1 MPDFPVL
8 SCDCSETGA
17 NSKEYTHRTAFE
29 ACTCLL
35 PLLSANREARVA
47 EGFPASYASEAL
59 VKVKRHYVY
68 GIRIPI
74 YLLSVWG

>member
-1 MPDFPVL
+1 MLDFPAL
-8 SCDCSETGA
+8 SCECSKTEA
-17 NSKEYTHRTAFE
+17 NSKEYTDHTAFE

-68 GIRIPI
+68 GIRIPL